1 MDISYK
7 NICRITL
14 PVLLSLLVEQIIG
27 ITDTAFLGHVGE
39 TELAASAIAG
49 VCYLILFVIGSGFG
63 VGLQVLIAR
72 LNGEKKNREVTPYF
86 QQVFTS

>member
-1 MDISYK
+1 MDISYR
-7 NICRITL
+7 NICRISF

-27 ITDTAFLGHVGE
+27 ITDTVFLGHVGE
-39 TELAASAIAG
+39 VELGASAIAG

-72 LNGEKKNREVTPYF
+72 LNGTN
-86 QQVFTS
+86 